1 MMRWA
6 EVLLIGAEAAVRTGD
21 AKASTWYNAVRTRAG
36 LASKEPT
43 LENIWEEKRI
53 ELSMERDRYFDL
65 VRIDKMQPG
74 YFAAKVWAKNPVR
87 TTGPRRD
94 ESARLGPGIDHA
106 AAAAGFARSRSEKLR
121 NAGAE
126 RTDPADEQPQTE

>member
-65 VRIDKMQPG
+65 VRIDKMQP
-74 YFAAKVWAKNPVR
+74 AIS
-87 TTGPRRD
+87 PRRY
-94 ESARLGPGIDHA
+94 GPKSSPNNRA
-106 AAAAGFARSRSEKLR
+106 SKR
-121 NAGAE
+121 
-126 RTDPADEQPQTE
+126 